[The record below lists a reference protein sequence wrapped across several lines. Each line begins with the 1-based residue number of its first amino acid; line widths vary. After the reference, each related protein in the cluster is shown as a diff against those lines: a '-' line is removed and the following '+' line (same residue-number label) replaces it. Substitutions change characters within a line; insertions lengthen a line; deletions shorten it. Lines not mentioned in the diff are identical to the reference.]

1 MGAEGRG
8 FKSRHPDHRSALS
21 PSSGRVPAESRT
33 RPPAAPRRSPFGA
46 PNACGYYASCT
57 PVCPGPHGLRT
68 PPGGES
74 AGPVWLRQNPSS
86 QPQGDRTVK
95 SAVET
100 LNPTRVR
107 LTVEVPFE
115 ELKDSLDA
123 AYSKINQQVTVKGFR
138 KGKIPARV
146 IDQRFGRGAV
156 LEEAVND
163 ALPKFYTEA
172 VNEAELSP
180 LGQPDV
186 DITELK
192 DGETLNFTAEVDV
205 RPALEIPDYS
215 GIEVEVDAI
224 EVTDEDIEKS
234 VEQLR
239 ERFASTAPVERAAE
253 DGDVVTIDLEAK
265 VDGEVLEDGI
275 ANGVSYT
282 IGSGELLDG
291 IDEAVKG
298 LSAGEEATFTSEL
311 KGGSAAGKEAEVSV
325 KVTQVAKR
333 ELPELDD
340 EFAQLASEF
349 DTLDELKAD
358 SRKRLA
364 NMKEFDQATQAQE
377 RVLEKLLELL
387 EVPVPEKLLED
398 EVNTRKHN
406 LEHHQLGQMGLTLD
420 KYLEIQ
426 GKTAEEFEAE
436 TREAAVKGIKTQFV
450 LDELVKKEQLN
461 VNQEELTEHLMR
473 RAASSGMS
481 PDQFAQAVVEGGQV
495 PLLVGEVARGKA
507 LAVVVEAATVKD
519 SNGEIVDLGDE
530 DEETEAP
537 EAEATEETTEA

>member
-1 MGAEGRG
+1 M
-8 FKSRHPDHRSALS
+8 
-21 PSSGRVPAESRT
+21 
-33 RPPAAPRRSPFGA
+33 
-46 PNACGYYASCT
+46 
-57 PVCPGPHGLRT
+57 
-68 PPGGES
+68 
-74 AGPVWLRQNPSS
+74 
-86 QPQGDRTVK
+86 K

-123 AYSKINQQVTVKGFR
+123 AYKKINQQVTVKGFR
-138 KGKIPARV
+138 KGKVPARV

-172 VNEAELSP
+172 VNEADLNP

-192 DGETLNFTAEVDV
+192 DGETLNFTAEVDI
-205 RPALEIPDYS
+205 RPVIEIPDYS
-215 GIEVEVDAI
+215 GIEVTVDAV

-239 ERFASTAPVERAAE
+239 ERFASTAPVERAAK

-265 VDGEVLEDGI
+265 VDGEVLADGV
-275 ANGVSYT
+275 ASDVSYT

-291 IDEAVKG
+291 IDDAVTGLEAG
-298 LSAGEEATFTSEL
+298 AEATFTSEL
-311 KGGSAAGKEAEVSV
+311 KGGSAQGKDAEITV
-325 KVTQVAKR
+325 KVTAVAQR

-340 EFAQLASEF
+340 DFAQLASEF

-358 SRKRLA
+358 SRKRLE
-364 NMKEFDQATQAQE
+364 NMKRYDQATQAQE
-377 RVLEKLLELL
+377 RVLEELL
-387 EVPVPEKLLED
+387 KLAEIPIPEKLLED

-406 LEHHQLGQMGLTLD
+406 VEHHQLGQMGLDLA
-420 KYLEIQ
+420 KYLELQ
-426 GKTAEEFEAE
+426 GKTEEEFETE
-436 TREAAVKGIKTQFV
+436 TKDAAVKGIKTQFL
-450 LDELVKKEQLN
+450 LDELVSKEKLN

-481 PDQFAQAVVEGGQV
+481 PDQFAQAVVEGNQV
-495 PLLVGEVARGKA
+495 PMLVGEVARGKA
-507 LAVVVEAATVKD
+507 LALVVESAKVTD
-519 SNGEIVDLGDE
+519 TNGDVVDLEDDE
-530 DEETEAP
+530 DETESAAET
-537 EAEATEETTEA
+537 AEAAVEGDAKA

>member
-1 MGAEGRG
+1 M
-8 FKSRHPDHRSALS
+8 
-21 PSSGRVPAESRT
+21 
-33 RPPAAPRRSPFGA
+33 
-46 PNACGYYASCT
+46 
-57 PVCPGPHGLRT
+57 
-68 PPGGES
+68 
-74 AGPVWLRQNPSS
+74 
-86 QPQGDRTVK
+86 K

-123 AYSKINQQVTVKGFR
+123 AYKKINQQVTVKGFR
-138 KGKIPARV
+138 KGKVPARV

-163 ALPKFYTEA
+163 ALPKFYTDA
-172 VNEAELSP
+172 VNEAELNP
-180 LGQPDV
+180 LGQPEV

-192 DGETLNFTAEVDV
+192 DGETLNFTAEVDI
-205 RPALEIPDYS
+205 RPTIEIPDYS
-215 GIEVEVDAI
+215 GIEVEVDAV
-224 EVTDEDIEKS
+224 EVSEEDVDKA
-234 VEQLR
+234 VEELR

-275 ANGVSYT
+275 ASGVSYT

-291 IDEAVKG
+291 VDAAVTG
-298 LSAGEEATFTSEL
+298 LSADQEATFTSEL
-311 KGGSAAGKEAEVSV
+311 KGGSAAGKEAEVTV

-349 DTLDELKAD
+349 DTLEELRAD
-358 SRKRLA
+358 SRKRLE
-364 NMKEFDQATQAQE
+364 NMKQYDQATQAQE
-377 RVLEKLLELL
+377 RVLDKLLELV

-398 EVNTRKHN
+398 EINTRKHN
-406 LEHHQLGQMGLTLD
+406 LEHHQLGQMGLDLE

-426 GKTAEEFEAE
+426 GKTAEEFDTE

-450 LDELVKKEQLN
+450 LDELVNQEKLN

-507 LAVVVEAATVKD
+507 LAAVVEKATVKD
-519 SNGEIVDLGDE
+519 TNGEIVDLD
-530 DEETEAP
+530 DEEEEGEGAEAP
-537 EAEATEETTEA
+537 AADADEAPAEAEADDAKADKAGEKTEG

>member
-1 MGAEGRG
+1 
-8 FKSRHPDHRSALS
+8 
-21 PSSGRVPAESRT
+21 
-33 RPPAAPRRSPFGA
+33 
-46 PNACGYYASCT
+46 
-57 PVCPGPHGLRT
+57 
-68 PPGGES
+68 
-74 AGPVWLRQNPSS
+74 
-86 QPQGDRTVK
+86 VK

-107 LTVEVPFE
+107 LSIEVPFE

-123 AYSKINQQVTVKGFR
+123 AYKKINQQVTVKGFR

-172 VNEAELSP
+172 VNESELNV
-180 LGQPDV
+180 LGQPEV

-205 RPALEIPDYS
+205 RPTIEIPDYS
-215 GIEVEVDAI
+215 GIEVEVDAV
-224 EVTDEDIEKS
+224 EVSDEDVDKAVTE
-234 VEQLR
+234 LR
-239 ERFASTAPVERAAE
+239 ERFASTSPVERAAE

-265 VDGEVLEDGI
+265 VEGEVLEDGV
-275 ANGVSYT
+275 ASGVSYT

-291 IDEAVKG
+291 IDDAVKG
-298 LSAGEEATFTSEL
+298 LEAGGEATFTSEL
-311 KGGSAAGKEAEVSV
+311 KGGSAAGKEAEVTV
-325 KVTQVAKR
+325 KVTQVAAR

-349 DTLDELKAD
+349 DTLDELRAD
-358 SRKRLA
+358 SRKRLE
-364 NMKEFDQATQAQE
+364 NMKQYDQATQAQE
-377 RVLEKLLELL
+377 RVLEKLLELV

-398 EVNTRKHN
+398 EINTRKHN
-406 LEHHQLGQMGLTLD
+406 LEHHQLGQMGLDLE

-426 GKTAEEFEAE
+426 GKTAEEFDTE
-436 TREAAVKGIKTQFV
+436 TKDAAVKGIKTQFV
-450 LDELVKKEQLN
+450 LDELVKREKLN

-519 SNGEIVDLGDE
+519 TNGEVVDLDDDE
-530 DEETEAP
+530 DETAETVEAVDTVEAASEETP
-537 EAEATEETTEA
+537 AEAEEKTEG

>member
-1 MGAEGRG
+1 M
-8 FKSRHPDHRSALS
+8 
-21 PSSGRVPAESRT
+21 
-33 RPPAAPRRSPFGA
+33 
-46 PNACGYYASCT
+46 
-57 PVCPGPHGLRT
+57 
-68 PPGGES
+68 
-74 AGPVWLRQNPSS
+74 
-86 QPQGDRTVK
+86 K
-95 SAVET
+95 SAVEN

-123 AYSKINQQVTVKGFR
+123 AYKKINQQVTVKGFR

-172 VNEAELSP
+172 VNEAELNV
-180 LGQPDV
+180 LGQPEV

-205 RPALEIPDYS
+205 RPTIEIPDYS
-215 GIEVEVDAI
+215 GIEVEVDAV
-224 EVTDEDIEKS
+224 EVADEDVEKA
-234 VEQLR
+234 VEELR
-239 ERFASTAPVERAAE
+239 ERFASTSPVERAAQ

-265 VDGEVLEDGI
+265 VDGEVLEDGV
-275 ANGVSYT
+275 ASDVSYT

-298 LSAGEEATFTSEL
+298 LEAGGEATFASEL
-311 KGGSAAGKEAEVSV
+311 KGGSAAGKEAEVTV
-325 KVTQVAKR
+325 KVTQVAAR

-340 EFAQLASEF
+340 DFAQLASEF

-358 SRKRLA
+358 SRKRLE
-364 NMKEFDQATQAQE
+364 NMKQYDQATQAQE
-377 RVLEKLLELL
+377 RVLEKLLELV

-398 EVNTRKHN
+398 EINTRKHN
-406 LEHHQLGQMGLTLD
+406 LEHHQLGQMGLDLE

-426 GKTAEEFEAE
+426 GKTAEEFDAE
-436 TREAAVKGIKTQFV
+436 TKEAAVKGIKTQFV
-450 LDELVKKEQLN
+450 LDELVNKEKLN

-495 PLLVGEVARGKA
+495 PMLVGEVARGKA

-519 SNGEIVDLGDE
+519 TNGEVVDLDDEEDETESATEVVAEVTDGDE
-530 DEETEAP
+530 ASAEASEEKP
-537 EAEATEETTEA
+537 EA

>member
-1 MGAEGRG
+1 M
-8 FKSRHPDHRSALS
+8 
-21 PSSGRVPAESRT
+21 
-33 RPPAAPRRSPFGA
+33 
-46 PNACGYYASCT
+46 
-57 PVCPGPHGLRT
+57 
-68 PPGGES
+68 
-74 AGPVWLRQNPSS
+74 
-86 QPQGDRTVK
+86 K

-123 AYSKINQQVTVKGFR
+123 AYKKINQQVTVKGFR

-163 ALPKFYTEA
+163 ALPKFYTDA

-180 LGQPDV
+180 LGQPEV

-192 DGETLNFTAEVDV
+192 DGETLNFTAEVDI

-215 GIEVEVDAI
+215 GIEVEVDAV
-224 EVTDEDIEKS
+224 EVSDEDVDKS

-265 VDGEVLEDGI
+265 VDGEVLEDGV
-275 ANGVSYT
+275 ASGVSYT

-291 IDEAVKG
+291 IDDAVTGLEAG
-298 LSAGEEATFTSEL
+298 GEATFASEL
-311 KGGSAAGKEAEVSV
+311 KGGSAAGKEAEVTV

-340 EFAQLASEF
+340 DFAQLASEF
-349 DTLDELKAD
+349 DTLEELRAD

-364 NMKEFDQATQAQE
+364 DMKQYDQATQAQE
-377 RVLEKLLELL
+377 RVLDKLLELV

-398 EVNTRKHN
+398 EINTRKHN

-420 KYLEIQ
+420 KYLELQ
-426 GKTAEEFEAE
+426 GKTAEEFDAE

-450 LDELVKKEQLN
+450 LDELVKQEKLN

-473 RAASSGMS
+473 RASSSGMS
-481 PDQFAQAVVEGGQV
+481 PDQFAQAVVEQGQV

-507 LAVVVEAATVKD
+507 LAVVVEKATVKD
-519 SNGEIVDLGDE
+519 TNGETVDLDDE
-530 DEETEAP
+530 DEAEAGTEA
-537 EAEATEETTEA
+537 AEASAESAESAEAKGEEKGEEKAEG

>member
-1 MGAEGRG
+1 M
-8 FKSRHPDHRSALS
+8 
-21 PSSGRVPAESRT
+21 
-33 RPPAAPRRSPFGA
+33 
-46 PNACGYYASCT
+46 
-57 PVCPGPHGLRT
+57 
-68 PPGGES
+68 
-74 AGPVWLRQNPSS
+74 
-86 QPQGDRTVK
+86 K
-95 SAVET
+95 SAVEN

-123 AYSKINQQVTVKGFR
+123 AYKKINQQVTVKGFR

-172 VNEAELSP
+172 VNEADLNV
-180 LGQPDV
+180 LGQPEV

-192 DGETLNFTAEVDV
+192 DGETLNFTAEVDI
-205 RPALEIPDYS
+205 RPSIEIPDYS
-215 GIEVEVDAI
+215 GIEVEVDAV
-224 EVTDEDIEKS
+224 EVTDEDVDKS

-239 ERFASTAPVERAAE
+239 ERFAATSPVERAAE
-253 DGDVVTIDLEAK
+253 DGDVLTLDLEAK
-265 VDGEVLEDGI
+265 VEGEVLEDGV
-275 ANGVSYT
+275 ASGVSYT

-291 IDEAVKG
+291 IDDAVKG
-298 LSAGEEATFTSEL
+298 LEAGGEATFTSEL
-311 KGGSAAGKEAEVSV
+311 KGGSAAGKEAEVTV
-325 KVTQVAKR
+325 KVTQVAAR

-340 EFAQLASEF
+340 DFAQLASEF
-349 DTLDELKAD
+349 DTLEDLRAD

-364 NMKEFDQATQAQE
+364 NMKQFDQATQAQE
-377 RVLEKLLELL
+377 RVLEKLLELV

-420 KYLEIQ
+420 KYLELQ
-426 GKTAEEFEAE
+426 GKTAEEFETE
-436 TREAAVKGIKTQFV
+436 THEAAVKGIKTQFV
-450 LDELVKKEQLN
+450 LDELVKSEKLN
-461 VNQEELTEHLMR
+461 VSQDELTEHLMR

-481 PDQFAQAVVEGGQV
+481 PDQFAQAVVEQGQV

-519 SNGEIVDLGDE
+519 TNGEIVDLDDDE
-530 DEETEAP
+530 DETETATET
-537 EAEATEETTEA
+537 AEAVTDGDAEPAEAAADKGDADKA

>member
-1 MGAEGRG
+1 M
-8 FKSRHPDHRSALS
+8 
-21 PSSGRVPAESRT
+21 
-33 RPPAAPRRSPFGA
+33 
-46 PNACGYYASCT
+46 
-57 PVCPGPHGLRT
+57 
-68 PPGGES
+68 
-74 AGPVWLRQNPSS
+74 
-86 QPQGDRTVK
+86 K

-123 AYSKINQQVTVKGFR
+123 AYKKINQQVTVKGFR

-172 VNEAELSP
+172 VNEAELSV
-180 LGQPDV
+180 LGQPEV

-192 DGETLNFTAEVDV
+192 DGETLNFTAEVDI
-205 RPALEIPDYS
+205 RPALELPEDFS
-215 GIEVEVDAI
+215 SIEVEVDAV
-224 EVTDEDIEKS
+224 EVTDEDVEKS

-239 ERFASTAPVERAAE
+239 ERFASTTPVERAAE
-253 DGDVVTIDLEAK
+253 DGDVVTVDLEAK
-265 VDGEVLEDGI
+265 VEGEVLEDGV

-291 IDEAVKG
+291 IDDAVKG

-311 KGGSAAGKEAEVSV
+311 KGGSAAGKEAEVTV

-340 EFAQLASEF
+340 DFAQLASEF
-349 DTLDELKAD
+349 DTLEELKAD

-364 NMKEFDQATQAQE
+364 DMKQFDQATQAQE
-377 RVLEKLLELL
+377 RVLDKLLELV

-406 LEHHQLGQMGLTLD
+406 LEHHQLGQMGLNLD

-426 GKTAEEFEAE
+426 GKTAEEFETE

-450 LDELVKKEQLN
+450 LDELVKREKLN

-507 LAVVVEAATVKD
+507 LALVVEAATVKD
-519 SNGEIVDLGDE
+519 TNGEVIDLD
-530 DEETEAP
+530 DEED
-537 EAEATEETTEA
+537 EATEAETTESAAESAAEEKTEG

>member
-1 MGAEGRG
+1 M
-8 FKSRHPDHRSALS
+8 
-21 PSSGRVPAESRT
+21 
-33 RPPAAPRRSPFGA
+33 
-46 PNACGYYASCT
+46 
-57 PVCPGPHGLRT
+57 
-68 PPGGES
+68 
-74 AGPVWLRQNPSS
+74 
-86 QPQGDRTVK
+86 K

-107 LTVEVPFE
+107 LSIEVPFE

-123 AYSKINQQVTVKGFR
+123 AYKKINQQVTVKGFR

-172 VNEAELSP
+172 VNEAELNV
-180 LGQPDV
+180 LGQPEV

-205 RPALEIPDYS
+205 RPAIEIPDYS
-215 GIEVEVDAI
+215 GIEVEVDAV
-224 EVTDEDIEKS
+224 EVSDEDVEKA
-234 VEQLR
+234 VTELR
-239 ERFASTAPVERAAE
+239 ERFASTSPVERAAQ
-253 DGDVVTIDLEAK
+253 DGDVVTLDLEAK

-275 ANGVSYT
+275 ASDVSYT

-298 LSAGEEATFTSEL
+298 LEAGGETTFTSEL
-311 KGGSAAGKEAEVSV
+311 KGGSAAGKEAEVAV
-325 KVTQVAKR
+325 KVTQVAAR

-340 EFAQLASEF
+340 DFAQLASEF

-358 SRKRLA
+358 SRKRLE
-364 NMKEFDQATQAQE
+364 NMKQYDQATQAQE
-377 RVLEKLLELL
+377 RVLEKLLELV
-387 EVPVPEKLLED
+387 EVPVPEKLLAD
-398 EVNTRKHN
+398 EINTRKHN
-406 LEHHQLGQMGLTLD
+406 LEHHQLGQMGIDLE

-426 GKTAEEFEAE
+426 GKTAEEFDAE
-436 TREAAVKGIKTQFV
+436 TEEAAVKGIKTQFV
-450 LDELVKKEQLN
+450 LDELVNKEKLN

-495 PLLVGEVARGKA
+495 PMLVGEVARGKA
-507 LAVVVEAATVKD
+507 LAVVVEAAVVKD
-519 SNGEIVDLGDE
+519 TNGEVVDLDDE
-530 DEETEAP
+530 DETETATEVA
-537 EAEATEETTEA
+537 AEATDGDAAEEKTEA

>member
-1 MGAEGRG
+1 M
-8 FKSRHPDHRSALS
+8 
-21 PSSGRVPAESRT
+21 
-33 RPPAAPRRSPFGA
+33 
-46 PNACGYYASCT
+46 
-57 PVCPGPHGLRT
+57 
-68 PPGGES
+68 
-74 AGPVWLRQNPSS
+74 
-86 QPQGDRTVK
+86 K

-123 AYSKINQQVTVKGFR
+123 AYKKINQQVTVKGFR

-163 ALPKFYTEA
+163 ALPKFYTDA
-172 VNEAELSP
+172 VNNAELNV
-180 LGQPDV
+180 LGQPEV

-192 DGETLNFTAEVDV
+192 DGETLNFTAEVDI
-205 RPALEIPDYS
+205 RPAIEIPDYS
-215 GIEVEVDAI
+215 GIEVEVDAV
-224 EVTDEDIEKS
+224 EVSDEDVDKAVTE
-234 VEQLR
+234 LR
-239 ERFASTAPVERAAE
+239 ERFASTSPVERAAE

-265 VDGEVLEDGI
+265 VDGEVLEDGV
-275 ANGVSYT
+275 ASGVSYT

-291 IDEAVKG
+291 IDDAVKG
-298 LSAGEEATFTSEL
+298 LEAGGEATFTSEL
-311 KGGSAAGKEAEVSV
+311 KGGSAAGKEAEVTV
-325 KVTQVAKR
+325 KVTQVAAR

-340 EFAQLASEF
+340 DFAQLASEF

-358 SRKRLA
+358 SRQRLE
-364 NMKEFDQATQAQE
+364 NTKQYDQATQAQE
-377 RVLEKLLELL
+377 RVLEKLLELV

-398 EVNTRKHN
+398 EINTRKHN
-406 LEHHQLGQMGLTLD
+406 LEHHQLGQMGLDLE

-426 GKTAEEFEAE
+426 GKTAEEFDTE

-450 LDELVKKEQLN
+450 LDELVNKEKLN
-461 VNQEELTEHLMR
+461 VSQEELTEHLMR

-495 PLLVGEVARGKA
+495 PMLVGEVARGKA
-507 LAVVVEAATVKD
+507 LAVVVEASTVKD
-519 SNGEIVDLGDE
+519 TNGEIVDLDDEEE
-530 DEETEAP
+530 DETESSSETEA
-537 EAEATEETTEA
+537 ETGTEADASAEATEEKPEA

>member
-1 MGAEGRG
+1 M
-8 FKSRHPDHRSALS
+8 
-21 PSSGRVPAESRT
+21 
-33 RPPAAPRRSPFGA
+33 
-46 PNACGYYASCT
+46 
-57 PVCPGPHGLRT
+57 
-68 PPGGES
+68 
-74 AGPVWLRQNPSS
+74 
-86 QPQGDRTVK
+86 K

-123 AYSKINQQVTVKGFR
+123 AYKKINQQVTVKGFR

-172 VNEAELSP
+172 VNEASIDV
-180 LGQPDV
+180 LGQPEV

-205 RPALEIPDYS
+205 RPALELPEDFS
-215 GIEVEVDAI
+215 SIEVEVDAV
-224 EVTDEDIEKS
+224 EVTDEDIAKS

-239 ERFASTAPVERAAE
+239 ERFASTSPVERAAE
-253 DGDVVTIDLEAK
+253 DGDVVTVDLEAK
-265 VDGEVLEDGI
+265 VDGEVLEDGV
-275 ANGVSYT
+275 ASGVSYT

-291 IDEAVKG
+291 IDDAVKG
-298 LSAGEEATFTSEL
+298 LEAGGEATFTSEL

-325 KVTQVAKR
+325 KVTQVAAR

-358 SRKRLA
+358 SRKRLE
-364 NMKEFDQATQAQE
+364 NMKQYDQATQAQE
-377 RVLEKLLELL
+377 RVLEKLLELV

-426 GKTAEEFEAE
+426 GKSAEEFETE

-450 LDELVKKEQLN
+450 LDELVKREKLN

-507 LAVVVEAATVKD
+507 LATVVEAATVKD
-519 SNGEIVDLGDE
+519 TNGEIVDLDDE
-530 DEETEAP
+530 EETEEA
-537 EAEATEETTEA
+537 AEAATESAESAEEKNEG

>member
-1 MGAEGRG
+1 M
-8 FKSRHPDHRSALS
+8 
-21 PSSGRVPAESRT
+21 
-33 RPPAAPRRSPFGA
+33 
-46 PNACGYYASCT
+46 
-57 PVCPGPHGLRT
+57 
-68 PPGGES
+68 
-74 AGPVWLRQNPSS
+74 
-86 QPQGDRTVK
+86 K

-107 LTVEVPFE
+107 LSIEVPFE

-123 AYSKINQQVTVKGFR
+123 AYKKINQQVTVKGFR

-163 ALPKFYTEA
+163 ALPKFYTDA
-172 VNEAELSP
+172 VNEAELNV
-180 LGQPDV
+180 LGQPEV

-205 RPALEIPDYS
+205 RPTIEIPDYS

-224 EVTDEDIEKS
+224 EVTEEDIDKS

-239 ERFASTAPVERAAE
+239 ERFAATSPVERAAE
-253 DGDVVTIDLEAK
+253 DGDVVTLDLEAK
-265 VDGEVLEDGI
+265 VDGEVLEDGV
-275 ANGVSYT
+275 ASGVSYT

-291 IDEAVKG
+291 VDAAVTG
-298 LSAGEEATFTSEL
+298 VAAGGEATFTSEL
-311 KGGSAAGKEAEVSV
+311 KGGSAAGKEAEVTV
-325 KVTQVAKR
+325 KVTQVAAR
-333 ELPELDD
+333 ELPALDD

-349 DTLDELKAD
+349 DTLEELRAD
-358 SRKRLA
+358 SRKRLE
-364 NMKEFDQATQAQE
+364 NMKQYDQATQAQE
-377 RVLEKLLELL
+377 RVLEKLLELV

-398 EVNTRKHN
+398 EINTRKHN
-406 LEHHQLGQMGLTLD
+406 LEHHQLGQMGLDLE

-426 GKTAEEFEAE
+426 GKTAEEFDTE
-436 TREAAVKGIKTQFV
+436 TKEAAVKGIKTQFV
-450 LDELVKKEQLN
+450 LDELVNKEKLN

-495 PLLVGEVARGKA
+495 PMLVGEVARGKA

-519 SNGEIVDLGDE
+519 TNGEIIDLDDEEE
-530 DEETEAP
+530 DETTETAEA
-537 EAEATEETTEA
+537 ATEETPAESTEDKPEA

>member
-1 MGAEGRG
+1 M
-8 FKSRHPDHRSALS
+8 
-21 PSSGRVPAESRT
+21 
-33 RPPAAPRRSPFGA
+33 
-46 PNACGYYASCT
+46 
-57 PVCPGPHGLRT
+57 
-68 PPGGES
+68 
-74 AGPVWLRQNPSS
+74 
-86 QPQGDRTVK
+86 K

-107 LTVEVPFE
+107 LSIEVPFE

-123 AYSKINQQVTVKGFR
+123 AYKKINQQVTVKGFR

-172 VNEAELSP
+172 VNEAEIDV
-180 LGQPDV
+180 LGQPEV

-205 RPALEIPDYS
+205 RPALELPEDFS
-215 GIEVEVDAI
+215 SIEVEVDAV
-224 EVTDEDIEKS
+224 EVTDEDVDKS

-239 ERFASTAPVERAAE
+239 ERFASTSPVERAAE
-253 DGDVVTIDLEAK
+253 DGDVVTVDLEAK
-265 VDGEVLEDGI
+265 VDGEVLEDGV
-275 ANGVSYT
+275 ASGVSYT
-282 IGSGELLDG
+282 IGSGELLEG

-298 LSAGEEATFTSEL
+298 LEAGGETTFTSEL
-311 KGGSAAGKEAEVSV
+311 KGGSAAGKEAEVTV
-325 KVTQVAKR
+325 KVTQVAAR

-349 DTLDELKAD
+349 DTLDELRAD
-358 SRKRLA
+358 SRKRLE
-364 NMKEFDQATQAQE
+364 NMKQYDQATQAQE
-377 RVLEKLLELL
+377 RVLEKLLELV

-406 LEHHQLGQMGLTLD
+406 LEHHQLGQMGLDLD

-426 GKTAEEFEAE
+426 GKTAEEFETE

-450 LDELVKKEQLN
+450 LDELVKREKLN

-507 LAVVVEAATVKD
+507 LATVVESATVKD
-519 SNGEIVDLGDE
+519 TNGEVIDLDDE
-530 DEETEAP
+530 DEDEAAP
-537 EAEATEETTEA
+537 ETAEAAEAAAETDGKPEEKPEA

>member
-1 MGAEGRG
+1 M
-8 FKSRHPDHRSALS
+8 
-21 PSSGRVPAESRT
+21 
-33 RPPAAPRRSPFGA
+33 
-46 PNACGYYASCT
+46 
-57 PVCPGPHGLRT
+57 
-68 PPGGES
+68 
-74 AGPVWLRQNPSS
+74 
-86 QPQGDRTVK
+86 K
-95 SAVET
+95 SAVEN

-123 AYSKINQQVTVKGFR
+123 AYKKINQQVTVKGFR
-138 KGKIPARV
+138 KGKIPARI

-172 VNEAELSP
+172 VNEAELNV
-180 LGQPDV
+180 LGQPEV

-205 RPALEIPDYS
+205 RPTIEIPDYS
-215 GIEVEVDAI
+215 GIEVEVDAV
-224 EVTDEDIEKS
+224 EVGDEDVEKA
-234 VEQLR
+234 VEELR
-239 ERFASTAPVERAAE
+239 ERFASTSPVERAAQ

-265 VDGEVLEDGI
+265 VDGEVLEDGV
-275 ANGVSYT
+275 AADVSYT

-298 LSAGEEATFTSEL
+298 LETGGEATFASEL
-311 KGGSAAGKEAEVSV
+311 KGGSAAGKEAEVTV
-325 KVTQVAKR
+325 KVTQVAAR

-340 EFAQLASEF
+340 DFAQLASEF
-349 DTLDELKAD
+349 DTLEELKAD
-358 SRKRLA
+358 SRKRLE
-364 NMKEFDQATQAQE
+364 NMKQYDQATQAQE
-377 RVLEKLLELL
+377 RVLEKLLELV

-398 EVNTRKHN
+398 EINTRKHN
-406 LEHHQLGQMGLTLD
+406 LEHHQLGQMGLDLA

-426 GKTAEEFEAE
+426 GKTEEEFDAE
-436 TREAAVKGIKTQFV
+436 TKEAAIKGIKTQFV
-450 LDELVKKEQLN
+450 LDELVNKEKLN

-495 PLLVGEVARGKA
+495 PMLVGEVARGKA

-519 SNGEIVDLGDE
+519 TNGEVVDLDDEEDETESATEVVAGVTDGDE
-530 DEETEAP
+530 ASAEASEEKP
-537 EAEATEETTEA
+537 EA

>member
-1 MGAEGRG
+1 M
-8 FKSRHPDHRSALS
+8 
-21 PSSGRVPAESRT
+21 
-33 RPPAAPRRSPFGA
+33 
-46 PNACGYYASCT
+46 
-57 PVCPGPHGLRT
+57 
-68 PPGGES
+68 
-74 AGPVWLRQNPSS
+74 
-86 QPQGDRTVK
+86 K

-123 AYSKINQQVTVKGFR
+123 AYKKINQQVTVKGFR

-172 VNEAELSP
+172 VNEAELNV
-180 LGQPDV
+180 LGQPEV

-192 DGETLNFTAEVDV
+192 DNETLNFTAEVDV
-205 RPALEIPDYS
+205 RPTIEIPDYS
-215 GIEVEVDAI
+215 GIEVEVDAV
-224 EVTDEDIEKS
+224 EVSEEDVDKA
-234 VEQLR
+234 VEELR
-239 ERFASTAPVERAAE
+239 ERFASTSPVERAAE

-265 VDGEVLEDGI
+265 VEGEVLEDGV
-275 ANGVSYT
+275 ASGVSYT
-282 IGSGELLDG
+282 IGSGELLEG

-298 LSAGEEATFTSEL
+298 LEAGGEATFTSEL
-311 KGGSAAGKEAEVSV
+311 KGGSAAGKESEVTV

-340 EFAQLASEF
+340 DFAQLASEF

-358 SRKRLA
+358 SRKRLE
-364 NMKEFDQATQAQE
+364 NMKQYDQATQAQE
-377 RVLEKLLELL
+377 RVLEKLLELV
-387 EVPVPEKLLED
+387 EVPVPEKLLAD
-398 EVNTRKHN
+398 EIQTRTHN
-406 LEHHQLGQMGLTLD
+406 LEHHQLGQMGLDLD

-426 GKTAEEFEAE
+426 GKSREEFDAE
-436 TREAAVKGIKTQFV
+436 TKEQAEKGIKTQFV
-450 LDELVKKEQLN
+450 LDELVNKEKLN

-473 RAASSGMS
+473 RAQSSGMS

-495 PLLVGEVARGKA
+495 PMLVGEVARGKA

-519 SNGEIVDLGDE
+519 TNGEVVDLDDE
-530 DEETEAP
+530 DDETAAAEADASASGEDKTEA
-537 EAEATEETTEA
+537 

>member
-1 MGAEGRG
+1 M
-8 FKSRHPDHRSALS
+8 
-21 PSSGRVPAESRT
+21 
-33 RPPAAPRRSPFGA
+33 
-46 PNACGYYASCT
+46 
-57 PVCPGPHGLRT
+57 
-68 PPGGES
+68 
-74 AGPVWLRQNPSS
+74 
-86 QPQGDRTVK
+86 K

-107 LTVEVPFE
+107 LSIEVPFE

-123 AYSKINQQVTVKGFR
+123 AYKKINQQVTVKGFR

-172 VNEAELSP
+172 VNEAELNV
-180 LGQPDV
+180 LGQPEV
-186 DITELK
+186 DITDLK
-192 DGETLNFTAEVDV
+192 DGETLNFTAEVDI
-205 RPALEIPDYS
+205 RPAIEIPDYS
-215 GIEVEVDAI
+215 GIEVEVDAV
-224 EVTDEDIEKS
+224 EVSEEDIDTS

-239 ERFASTAPVERAAE
+239 ERFASTSPVERAAAE
-253 DGDVVTIDLEAK
+253 GDVLTLDLEAK
-265 VDGEVLEDGI
+265 VDGEVLEDGV
-275 ANGVSYT
+275 AEGVSYT

-291 IDEAVKG
+291 IDEAVTG
-298 LSAGEEATFTSEL
+298 LEAGGEATFASEL
-311 KGGSAAGKEAEVSV
+311 KGGSAAGQEAQVTV
-325 KVTQVAKR
+325 KVTQVAAR
-333 ELPELDD
+333 ELPALDD

-349 DTLDELKAD
+349 DTLEELRAD
-358 SRKRLA
+358 SRKRLE
-364 NMKEFDQATQAQE
+364 NMKQYDQATQAQE
-377 RVLEKLLELL
+377 RVLEKLLELV

-398 EVNTRKHN
+398 EINTRKHN
-406 LEHHQLGQMGLTLD
+406 LEHHQLGQMGLDLE

-426 GKTAEEFEAE
+426 GKTAEEFDAE
-436 TREAAVKGIKTQFV
+436 TKEAAVKGIKTQFV
-450 LDELVKKEQLN
+450 LDELVNKEKLN

-519 SNGEIVDLGDE
+519 TNGEIVDLDDE
-530 DEETEAP
+530 DEAAEAADAA
-537 EAEATEETTEA
+537 ESTEATETASDEESAQA